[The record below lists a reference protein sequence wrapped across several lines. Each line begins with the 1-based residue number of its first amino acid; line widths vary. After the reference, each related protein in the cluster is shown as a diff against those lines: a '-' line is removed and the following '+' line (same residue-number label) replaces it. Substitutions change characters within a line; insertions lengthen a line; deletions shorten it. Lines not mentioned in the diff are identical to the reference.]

1 MQINCYSCHNRFT
14 MRREEVL
21 AALDQMVAE
30 DLSHYNAVCPR
41 CGKSNKVSMKQL
53 KRWAPQWKPTTA
65 EEPKGAARD
74 AEKKE
79 TKGAKRTDESK
90 VKGKEK

>member
-1 MQINCYSCHNRFT
+1 

-21 AALDQMVAE
+21 AALEQMTAE
-30 DLSHYNAVCPR
+30 KLSHYNAICPR

-53 KRWAPQWKPTTA
+53 KRWAPQWKPSTA
-65 EEPKGAARD
+65 KPKGAAKD
-74 AEKKE
+74 AEKE
-79 TKGAKRTDESK
+79 GTKGTKRSADKGK